1 MELNNADQKFLFK
14 ALDAFD
20 NRILVIDPGYA
31 IKTAIGRDPV
41 IKDEVLTGKQCY
53 QQFYN
58 REKPCDKCPATK
70 VMETG
75 VASVRETQAGN
86 GETGS
91 LACLYSYPVLNEDQS
106 IEMLVIFH
114 FQFPELDG
122 LELELQRS
130 NAFLHKLLQSACDGV
145 IVADKKGKI
154 IIFND
159 AAAQVSGYSV
169 KEALAGLNIRDIYP
183 EDAVAYDIMAKL
195 RSEEYG
201 GVGKLKK
208 YRIRIVGKN
217 GEHIPIS
224 LYAAIIYENGREM
237 GTIGFFH
244 DLRERFHI
252 QSKLEKTQHQL
263 LQSEKMASL
272 GTLAAGVAH
281 QLNNPLGG
289 IILYSKLILEEYDLP
304 QGAQEDLQRILK
316 DAQRGRDTVKALL
329 EFARQSHQ
337 SMKPQDMNY
346 IIEQI
351 LFLLENQALF
361 QNIRIEKSLS
371 ADLPKIIGDP
381 QQLNHVF
388 MNLFLNA
395 AQAMEGHGEL
405 TIGSELSNDL
415 DRVIITVQDSGP
427 GIAPKYLPHI
437 FEPFFTTKDQGKGT
451 GLGLSVV
458 FNIVENHGGAIS
470 ANSQEGQGATFVVE
484 LPVMHAPSQG
494 AENEHQDEC

>member
-1 MELNNADQKFLFK
+1 MMDNTDHDFLFR

-20 NRILVIDPGYA
+20 NRILVIDPGYT
-31 IKTAIGRDPV
+31 IKTAIGRDPLV
-41 IKDEVLTGKQCY
+41 KSEALTGKHCY
-53 QQFYN
+53 QEFYN
-58 REKPCDKCPATK
+58 RDTPCDRCPATK
-70 VMETG
+70 VMETQ
-75 VASVRETQAGN
+75 VASVRETQTNN
-86 GETGS
+86 GETGT
-91 LACLYSYPVLNEDQS
+91 LACLYSYPVLGHDQS
-106 IEMLVIFH
+106 IELLVIFH

-201 GVGKLKK
+201 GIGKLKK
-208 YRIRIVGKN
+208 YRIRIVGKS

-224 LYAAIIYENGREM
+224 LYAAIIYENGKEM

-252 QSKLEKTQHQL
+252 QKKLEKTQHQL

-304 QGAQEDLQRILK
+304 QGAQDDIQRILK

-329 EFARQSHQ
+329 EFARQSRQ
-337 SMKPQDMNY
+337 FMKPQDINY
-346 IIEQI
+346 IVEQI
-351 LFLLENQALF
+351 LFLLENQSLF
-361 QNIRIEKSLS
+361 QNIHISKSLS
-371 ADLPKIIGDP
+371 DKLPRVNGDP

-405 TIGSELSNDL
+405 TISTELSRNL
-415 DRVIITVQDSGP
+415 DRIIITIRDTGP
-427 GIAPKYLPHI
+427 GIPQKHLPHI
-437 FEPFFTTKDQGKGT
+437 FEPFYTTKDEGKGT

-458 FNIVENHGGAIS
+458 FTIVENHGGTIS
-470 ANSQEGQGATFVVE
+470 ADSQEGQGTTFVVE
-484 LPVMHAPSQG
+484 LPVMHAQTKG
-494 AENEHQDEC
+494 AEDVDQDQC